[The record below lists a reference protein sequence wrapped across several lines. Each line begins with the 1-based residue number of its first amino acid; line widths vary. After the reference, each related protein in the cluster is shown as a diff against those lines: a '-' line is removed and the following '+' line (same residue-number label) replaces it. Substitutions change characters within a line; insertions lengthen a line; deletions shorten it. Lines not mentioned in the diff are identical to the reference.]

1 MDIIDVLIGE
11 LESGINKCLFEMN
24 ACLVNPSDSASLD
37 RLRASSQK
45 YSELYSQLRVLKEL
59 SSQAG
64 KETHQEVK
72 NED

>member
-1 MDIIDVLIGE
+1 MDIIDVVIGE
-11 LESGINKCLFEMN
+11 LESEINKCLFEMN
-24 ACLVNPSDSASLD
+24 ACLVNPSEATSLE
-37 RLRASSQK
+37 RLRTSSKK